1 MCIRDSLSYQRSY
14 LFTAPC
20 PYIKIRWAN
29 SSLSYEKLKIR
40 YEINEGNPYGLQE
53 STVGSDLGLTLK
65 PYQYVEAPYSAAGIE
80 IPVFAGGLLAY
91 RSEKGKV
98 YAAQA
103 ELKTS
108 TVTLLETT
116 LEKGVDL
123 IEIDQYSGRTILGL
137 SEAVIA
143 AGRVGEASRVVARQY
158 TPGIQKIAEYGTDIG
173 VGGTLQPG
181 DTIMIKGA

>member
-1 MCIRDSLSYQRSY
+1 M
-14 LFTAPC
+14 
-20 PYIKIRWAN
+20 
-29 SSLSYEKLKIR
+29 
-40 YEINEGNPYGLQE
+40 
-53 STVGSDLGLTLK
+53 GSNLGLTLK
-65 PYQYVEAPYSAAGIE
+65 PYQHVEAPYSAVGIE

-116 LEKGVDL
+116 LENGVDL
-123 IEIDQYSGRTILGL
+123 IEIDRYSGRAILGL

-143 AGRVGEASRVVARQY
+143 AGRVGEASRVIVRQY
-158 TPGIQKIAEYGTDIG
+158 APGAKKITEYGADIG